1 MELILKIMGGAVGL
15 LVPNLFVFAL
25 TKGLENSSFDKIIFS
40 ALKKKLVF
48 AVWLWVVLVWL
59 LSITN
64 VLSYHEGDIFPRF
77 VIPLFVPVIIGL
89 FLIRN
94 NYFRLI
100 VNNIPLHTLVGIQA
114 FRLAGFAFLLIVN
127 INLLPKP
134 FVNAGYGDIITG
146 CLAILAGITL
156 KRAARS
162 SKVLF
167 WAFTAAGILDLLN
180 VAFML
185 LTYYPIW
192 STAQPSSSAAT
203 EFSLVMIPAIAAP
216 IALLLHMY
224 SVRNF
229 ILLRNSPHKAANPF
243 IFAADEKTN

>member
-1 MELILKIMGGAVGL
+1 MGGAVGL
-15 LVPNLFVFAL
+15 LVPYLFVFAL
-25 TKGLENSSFDKIIFS
+25 SKGLANSSFDKVISS

-48 AVWLWVVLVWL
+48 IVWLWVVLVWL

-89 FLIRN
+89 FLLRN
-94 NYFRLI
+94 NYFRFI
-100 VNNIPLHTLVGIQA
+100 VNNIPVHALVGIQA

-134 FVNAGYGDIITG
+134 FLNAGYGDIITG

-156 KRAARS
+156 KKATRS

-167 WAFTAAGILDLLN
+167 WAFTVAGIFDLLN

-216 IALLLHMY
+216 IALLLHIY
-224 SVRNF
+224 AVTNF
-229 ILLRNSPHKAANPF
+229 ILQRNSPGKAANIF
-243 IFAADEKTN
+243 IFATDEKTN